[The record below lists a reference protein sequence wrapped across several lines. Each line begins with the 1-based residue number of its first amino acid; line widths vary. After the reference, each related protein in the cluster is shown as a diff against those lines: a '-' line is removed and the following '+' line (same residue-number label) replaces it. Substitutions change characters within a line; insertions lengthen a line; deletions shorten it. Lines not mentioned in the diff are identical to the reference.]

1 MNNPK
6 SMLLGWGSLVAAAGI
21 GYYFARQDIN
31 ERRRQQ
37 HNAGTRPTEKLD
49 WKAQIERDA
58 SSIVQDAP
66 VTTEGTPRSTS
77 NLQKSSDSVHK

>member
-6 SMLLGWGSLVAAAGI
+6 SMLLGWGSLVAAAGV

-37 HNAGTRPTEKLD
+37 QNAGSRPTEKLD
-49 WKAQIERDA
+49 SQIERDA
-58 SSIVQDAP
+58 ASVVKDAP

-77 NLQKSSDSVHK
+77 SLPKSPDNVVNK